1 MNIELFKLVG
11 EAAYGSSWKSSI
23 QRDLGLNHR
32 QRITQWL
39 ESTRPIP
46 NLTSELLAILNIRKA
61 QIDNA
66 IKALS
71 NEFYI
76 EPKQDLSKIVTTIS
90 DNGELLPYVFESIE
104 LAKTWANENLDM
116 EGEGYLVKF
125 NTMTLREFS
134 CYLLI
139 QEFHDIAD
147 PSNVLKKIQS
157 NVYDNEFIFEQL
169 AQIYDEVFGQEYYAY
184 LIKNE
189 LFIGYEG
196 GYEDEP
202 SKTITYK
209 QFVINKIAK
218 LLEAAANVV

>member
-1 MNIELFKLVG
+1 MNIEIFKLAG
-11 EAAYGSSWKSSI
+11 EAAYGSSWQSSI

-39 ESTRPIP
+39 DGTRPIP
-46 NLTSELLAILNIRKA
+46 NLNSELLAILNIRKV

-71 NEFYI
+71 NMLYI
-76 EPKQDLSKIVTTIS
+76 EPKPELSKIVTTIS
-90 DNGELLPYVFESIE
+90 DNGELLYKTFEGIKS
-104 LAKTWANENLDM
+104 AKVWADENLDM
-116 EGEGYLVKF
+116 QEEGYLVKF

-139 QEFHDIAD
+139 QEYHDIAD
-147 PSNVLKKIQS
+147 PNRVLKEIQS
-157 NVYDNEFIFEQL
+157 NVYDNDFIFEQL
-169 AQIYDEVFGQEYYAY
+169 AQVYDEVFGREYYSY
-184 LIKNE
+184 FIKNE

-209 QFVINKIAK
+209 QFVIKKIAQ

>member
-1 MNIELFKLVG
+1 MNIELFKKVG
-11 EAAYGSSWKSSI
+11 EAAYGSSWQSSI

-39 ESTRPIP
+39 DGTRPIP
-46 NLTSELLAILNIRKA
+46 NLTSELLAILNIRKV

-71 NEFYI
+71 NELYI
-76 EPKQDLSKIVTTIS
+76 EQNEDLSKIVTTIS
-90 DNGELLPYVFESIE
+90 DNGELLYKTFEDIKS
-104 LAKTWANENLDM
+104 AQDWADENLEM
-116 EGEGYLVKF
+116 EEYGYLVKF

-139 QEFHDIAD
+139 QEFHDVVD
-147 PSNVLKKIQS
+147 PSHVLKKIQS

-169 AQIYDEVFGQEYYAY
+169 AQIYDEVFGREYYVY
-184 LIKNE
+184 FIKNE

-202 SKTITYK
+202 PKTITYK
-209 QFVINKIAK
+209 QFVISKIAK